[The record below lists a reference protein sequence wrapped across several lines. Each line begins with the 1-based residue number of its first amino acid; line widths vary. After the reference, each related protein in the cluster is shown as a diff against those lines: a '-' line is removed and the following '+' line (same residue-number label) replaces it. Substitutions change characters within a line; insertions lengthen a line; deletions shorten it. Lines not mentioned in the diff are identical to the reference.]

1 MHNFLIKM
9 LLRAY
14 TCRQHRHPTHELHY
28 WSYHMQLALQDRTL
42 HALKTVVQTNEGI
55 ESLQLE
61 GTQSQ
66 QPQTEKLSSLVS
78 LASQAGLATLLSSLR
93 RWHCGCLSSP
103 TKLPPSLLWRHTP
116 SYQLA
121 HISLAWLKKKKK
133 ILKKWGPQYSKSS
146 LGFSV

>member
-1 MHNFLIKM
+1 
-9 LLRAY
+9 
-14 TCRQHRHPTHELHY
+14 
-28 WSYHMQLALQDRTL
+28 MQLALQDRTL

-121 HISLAWLKKKKK
+121 HISLA
-133 ILKKWGPQYSKSS
+133 
-146 LGFSV
+146 